1 MATQLNDW
9 LSIDKVSG
17 TGNAQITLTASSY
30 KELVDRA
37 TSIKIQAQRTN
48 AILNVRQNALVPSAT
63 LDSYEITAYRE
74 GTYTNGITSNVPWT
88 AVVNGDWITIDKA
101 QGESGYTS
109 LSITLDANTET
120 RNGSIVFNAGGVVL
134 TLQIYQTYD
143 LNKSY
148 FWIEFEEANGTIS
161 GLTNTY
167 TDMYHSFDGITW
179 LTTPKTLSMGNNT
192 LVYFRNDSK
201 KISTDRSHLKI
212 KLDSNARVGG
222 DISSITNMG
231 RDCCSELFRDNQYLT
246 DASQLI
252 LPWAT
257 LTDYCYNYM
266 FYNCTSLTSAPVLP
280 ATTLANRCYRDMFY
294 GCTNL
299 TTAPVLSATTLA
311 PACYEGMFFNCTS
324 LTTAPELPATTL
336 TDYCYSGMFKGCTN
350 LTTAPVLSATTLT
363 RSCYDSMFY
372 SCKNITTAPE
382 LPATTLAYACYDH
395 MFYGCTNLT
404 TPPVLPATTL
414 ADYCYREMFYNCTS
428 LTTAPEL
435 PATTLADICY
445 DHMFESCTSLTTA
458 PELPATTL
466 ASYCYN
472 GMFSFCES
480 LTTAPVL
487 PATTLV
493 DYCYRSMFYGC
504 TNITYIK
511 MLATDISAETCL
523 GNWVKNVSTT
533 GTFVKHPDAKIPTG
547 ISGIPNGWTV
557 ETATS

>member
-1 MATQLNDW
+1 MATQLNNW

-134 TLQIYQTYD
+134 TLQIYQIYD
-143 LNKSY
+143 LKKSY
-148 FWIEFEEANGTIS
+148 FWVEFEEANGTIS

-336 TDYCYSGMFKGCTN
+336 
-350 LTTAPVLSATTLT
+350 
-363 RSCYDSMFY
+363 
-372 SCKNITTAPE
+372 
-382 LPATTLAYACYDH
+382 AYACYDH